1 MYRSLSRAHIRSVAD
16 AFTRSKAHEKSS
28 FTGQS
33 FFRLKGESI
42 IRSVQAQVVDAL
54 RCGER
59 ERASNL
65 LSNVSTGSDSLR
77 SDDFLY
83 ILDYCARSPDPLFV
97 METWRIMEEKEV
109 AISRRCYFRIIRAL
123 CKGGYVEEAFN
134 WLNFLGGKHQ
144 TYPILPMYNSLLN
157 GCAQMQS
164 MMHASR
170 CLDLMEERMMGKS
183 EVTYYELLKL
193 AVYQG
198 NLSAVHEIWKEW
210 AKYYSPSIIS
220 LRKFIWSFAKL
231 NDLVSAFD
239 TLQQMVALVFK
250 GTASIKQSAEG
261 KFHFS
266 RLDIPVPL
274 NNALEIRRC
283 NIEESGDYLACSLS
297 RDCSAR
303 IEEPDGRNDY
313 INVSGIKTEAL
324 FGVDKNLNRA
334 VEADKDS
341 SCLQLFP
348 GANQGSNP
356 GFGIENSEPCTDGFI
371 MLKGDTEIK
380 PLMKVLRWS
389 FNDVIHACAQ
399 SKNAELAEQVFI
411 QMNNLGLKPSRHT
424 YHSYIKVVVSERGIT
439 DGMKVLKEMT
449 KRTLKPYNATLATL
463 SMGCSKNL
471 ELDLAEALVDQIVGS
486 AYLQPFNALLAGCD
500 VMDQPER
507 AVWVLAKMKQLK
519 LQPDIRTYELLFSLF
534 GNVNAPYEKGNML
547 SKVDAAK
554 RIKAIELDMMKNEV
568 QHSLLSMQN
577 LLKALGAE
585 GMIRELI
592 QYLHVAENQFCL
604 TNTYARTAI
613 YNTVLHSLVEA
624 NESLM
629 AIEVFKNMKYC
640 GLPPDAVT
648 YNIMIDC
655 CSIIR
660 CFKSASALVSMM
672 LRAGFY
678 PRTCTYTALIKILL
692 VDGDFDEA
700 LNLLDQASLE
710 RIPPDVL
717 SFNTFLQEARSKG
730 RIDIIE
736 HIVERMHQ
744 EKIQPDPSTCS
755 YVFSAYV
762 ARGFL
767 STATEA
773 LQVLSMRMISEDENT
788 LQEKRAYFE
797 DDFILAEGL
806 DAESRILELFKDD
819 ENLAAALLNIR
830 WCALVGF
837 PVSWL
842 PNESVWAKRLSSY
855 RLRRAC

>member
-16 AFTRSKAHEKSS
+16 AFSRSKAHEKSS

-33 FFRLKGESI
+33 YFRLKGESI
-42 IRSVQAQVVDAL
+42 IRSAQAQIVNAL

-59 ERASNL
+59 DRASNL
-65 LSNVSTGSDSLR
+65 LSNVSKGSNSLR

-97 METWRIMEEKEV
+97 METWRLMEEKEIV
-109 AISRRCYFRIIRAL
+109 ISRRCYFLIIRAL
-123 CKGGYVEEAFN
+123 GKGGYIEEAFN
-134 WLNFLGGKHQ
+134 WLSFLGGKHQ

-164 MMHASR
+164 MTHANR

-193 AVYQG
+193 AVSQR

-220 LRKFIWSFAKL
+220 LRKFTWSFTKL
-231 NDLVSAFD
+231 NDLVSAFE

-261 KFHFS
+261 QFRFS
-266 RLDIPVPL
+266 RLDIPVPSKIEL
-274 NNALEIRRC
+274 GIRRC
-283 NIEESGDYLACSLS
+283 NMDESGHYLSCSLS
-297 RDCSAR
+297 GDCSER
-303 IEEPDGRNDY
+303 IEEPDGKNDY
-313 INVSGIKTEAL
+313 IDVSCIKTEAL
-324 FGVDKNLNRA
+324 FSVDKNLYRP
-334 VEADKDS
+334 VEADNDS
-341 SCLQLFP
+341 RCLQLFP
-348 GANQGSNP
+348 AANQGSYTD
-356 GFGIENSEPCTDGFI
+356 FGIENSEPCSGGFI
-371 MLKGDTEIK
+371 TLKGDAEIK

-411 QMNNLGLKPSRHT
+411 QMHNLGLIPSRHT
-424 YHSYIKVVVSERGIT
+424 YHNFIKVVISERGIT
-439 DGMKVLKEMT
+439 DGMKVLKAMT
-449 KRTLKPYNATLATL
+449 KRNLKPYNATLATL
-463 SMGCSKNL
+463 SIGCSKNL
-471 ELDLAEALVDQIVGS
+471 ELDLAESLLDQIVES
-486 AYLQPFNALLAGCD
+486 QYLQPFNALLAACD

-554 RIKAIELDMMKNEV
+554 RIKAIELDMMKNGV
-568 QHSLLSMQN
+568 QHSHLSMQN

-592 QYLHVAENQFCL
+592 QYLRVAENQFCL
-604 TNTYARTAI
+604 TNTYAGTAI

-624 NESLM
+624 NESHM
-629 AIEVFKNMKYC
+629 AVEVFKNMKYC
-640 GLPPDAVT
+640 GLPPDAAT

-672 LRAGFY
+672 LRAGFC
-678 PRTCTYTALIKILL
+678 PQTCTYTALIKILL
-692 VDGDFDEA
+692 VDGEFDEA
-700 LNLLDQASLE
+700 LNLLDQASLDG
-710 RIPPDVL
+710 IPSDVL
-717 SFNTFLQEARSKG
+717 SFNTFLHEAQLKG
-730 RIDIIE
+730 RVDIIE

-744 EKIQPDPSTCS
+744 EKIQPDPSTCC

-762 ARGFL
+762 NRGFL
-767 STATEA
+767 STAMEA
-773 LQVLSMRMISEDENT
+773 LQVLSMRMISEDENI

-797 DDFILAEGL
+797 EDLILAEGL
-806 DAESRILELFKDD
+806 DAESSILELFKDD

-842 PNESVWAKRLSSY
+842 PNESVWAKRLSRY